1 MAQVFDGSTR
11 RSGFTLIEL
20 LVVIAIIAILIALL
34 LPAVQQAREAA
45 RRTQCKNNLKQVGLA
60 MHNYHDTHN
69 TFPPGNLPNSPLNN
83 HGPTAW
89 VHILPYVDQAPQYN
103 RINFSLTGTWWH
115 GTAGPPPGGPQ
126 GTTFNG
132 FKVAGFNCPSSPL
145 TDVRSFTNGG
155 VTTVWQR
162 GSYTLLEGAVG
173 ISEVANNSRGIRSDS
188 GMFTRSRN
196 FNFRDMSDGSS
207 NIILVAEQSNWGR
220 DAANT
225 NNVEYRSDGGD
236 SIWMGTG
243 YDERCFNTTTV
254 RYAINTRSNA
264 LSGSG
269 SQSCNTPIQ
278 SAHTGGAH
286 VLIGDGTVKFL
297 SENMN
302 FDTLRFLAARADGNV
317 VGEF

>member
-1 MAQVFDGSTR
+1 MAQAFGGSTR

-60 MHNYHDTHN
+60 LHNYHDTHN
-69 TFPPGNLPNSPLNN
+69 TFPPGNIRGALAVG

-103 RINFSLTGTWWH
+103 RINFSTPGTWWH
-115 GTAGPPPGGPQ
+115 GTGGPPPGGPH

-132 FKVAGFNCPSSPL
+132 FKVNGFICPSSPL

-162 GSYTLLEGAVG
+162 GSYTLIEGAVG
-173 ISEVANNSRGIRSDS
+173 ISEVSTSNGIRSDS
-188 GMFTRSRN
+188 GMFTRDRN
-196 FNFRDMSDGSS
+196 FNFRDMTDGSS
-207 NIILVAEQSNWGR
+207 NIVMVAEQSNWGR

-236 SIWMGTG
+236 SLWMGTDYSTG
-243 YDERCFNTTTV
+243 RCFGTTTV
-254 RYAINTRSNA
+254 RYAINTRNST
-264 LSGSG
+264 LSGA
-269 SQSCNTPIQ
+269 SQQNCNTPIQ

>member
-1 MAQVFDGSTR
+1 MAQVSGGSTR

-69 TFPPGNLPNSPLNN
+69 TFPPGNIRGALNVG

-103 RINFSLTGTWWH
+103 RVNFSTPGTWWG
-115 GTAGPPPGGPQ
+115 GTAGPPVGGPH
-126 GTTFNG
+126 GATWNG
-132 FKVAGFNCPSSPL
+132 FIVNGFICPSSPL
-145 TDVRSFTNGG
+145 VSRNSYNGG
-155 VTTVWQR
+155 QNVWQR
-162 GSYTLLEGAVG
+162 ASYTLIEGAVG
-173 ISEVANNSRGIRSDS
+173 LNEVANNGNGIRSNG
-188 GMFTRSRN
+188 GMFTRDRN
-196 FNFRDMSDGSS
+196 FNFRDMTDGSS
-207 NIILVAEQSNWGR
+207 NIVMVAEQSNWGR

-236 SIWMGTG
+236 SVWMGTDYG
-243 YDERCFNTTTV
+243 NRCFNTTTV

-302 FDTLRFLAARADGNV
+302 FDTLRFLADRADGNV

>member
-1 MAQVFDGSTR
+1 MAQAFGGSTR

-60 MHNYHDTHN
+60 LHNYHDTHN
-69 TFPPGNLPNSPLNN
+69 TFPPGNIPNSPLNN

-115 GTAGPPPGGPQ
+115 GAASGGPQ
-126 GTTFNG
+126 GPTFNG
-132 FKVAGFNCPSSPL
+132 FKVAGFICPSSPL
-145 TDVRSFTNGG
+145 VDSSTRSG
-155 VTTVWQR
+155 VTWQR
-162 GSYTLLEGAVG
+162 GSYTLIEGAVG
-173 ISEVANNSRGIRSDS
+173 ISEVSTANGIRSDS

-196 FNFRDMSDGSS
+196 FNFRDMTDGSS
-207 NIILVAEQSNWGR
+207 NIVMVAEQSNWGR
-220 DAANT
+220 DAGNT

-243 YDERCFNTTTV
+243 YDSRCFNTTTV
-254 RYAINTRSNA
+254 RYPINTRNVSLNGA
-264 LSGSG
+264 N